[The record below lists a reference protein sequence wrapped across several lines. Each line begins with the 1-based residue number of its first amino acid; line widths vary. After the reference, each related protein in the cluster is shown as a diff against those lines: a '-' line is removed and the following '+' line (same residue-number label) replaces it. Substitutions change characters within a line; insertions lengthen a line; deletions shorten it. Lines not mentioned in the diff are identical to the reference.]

1 MENRCG
7 QFSVVIEIHGAFGK
21 VLSREG
27 AEYRIKSTREDV
39 PEEVMLN

>member
-7 QFSVVIEIHGAFGK
+7 QFPVVIEIHGAFGK

-27 AEYRIKSTREDV
+27 TKYILSLPAKASRRR
-39 PEEVMLN
+39 